1 MEPMV
6 FLYSFTIKG
15 YDVTVTIEFFSH
27 IIVLEDSSLE
37 STNDELE
44 DVDIFLN
51 LWISNGWRFILL
63 CFILQLRYFTA
74 EIFYCLVIY
83 LLQYAFYYAHM
94 SAIGSVSGLSHNP
107 CQSHPRPKVKKRA
120 NSSKTSLIAFG
131 PCFKPIVKF
140 QFRFPTQ
147 HKSHLSEGKLF
158 RPDIRIKSSCK

>member
-1 MEPMV
+1 MAGGL
-6 FLYSFTIKG
+6 FYSVSF
-15 YDVTVTIEFFSH
+15 YCW
-27 IIVLEDSSLE
+27 
-37 STNDELE
+37 N
-44 DVDIFLN
+44 
-51 LWISNGWRFILL
+51 ILP
-63 CFILQLRYFTA
+63 LRYFTA

-147 HKSHLSEGKLF
+147 HKFHLSEGKLF
-158 RPDIRIKSSCK
+158 HPDIRIKSSCK